1 MKKNEIFTFTA
12 PNGAEVTGVVVAII
26 GSHEDTLATYT
37 HYLCY
42 AKIPYANCAK
52 TQLFKY
58 VERDEI
64 KPSFA
69 SCTLLVE
76 CAVLPDYDAMLENYY
91 HQQDKAN
98 DYADKEY

>member
-1 MKKNEIFTFTA
+1 MKKNDIFTFTA
-12 PNGAEVTGVVVAII
+12 PNGAEVIGVVVAII
-26 GSHEDTLATYT
+26 GGHEDTLATYT

-42 AKIPYANCAK
+42 AKVPYADCAK

-64 KPSFA
+64 KSSFA

-76 CAVLPDYDAMLENYY
+76 CAILPDYNRMLEDYY
-91 HQQDKAN
+91 HQLDMAD
-98 DYADKEY
+98 DYASREV